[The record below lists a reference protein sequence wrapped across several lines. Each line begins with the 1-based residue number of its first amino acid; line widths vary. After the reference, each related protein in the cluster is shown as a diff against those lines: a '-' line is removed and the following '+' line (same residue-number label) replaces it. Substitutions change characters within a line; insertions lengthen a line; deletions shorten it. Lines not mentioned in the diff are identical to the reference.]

1 MLCSRIKLF
10 LSLIGKKNRKINQNS
25 RIYHLQLFSC
35 IEKLYSTLP
44 RIAKQKMESILKVK
58 ETKEIE
64 QLPQILIFESKW
76 CVVVVRLFLNQNK
89 IHIEDRGIEK
99 LIF

>member
-1 MLCSRIKLF
+1 
-10 LSLIGKKNRKINQNS
+10 
-25 RIYHLQLFSC
+25 
-35 IEKLYSTLP
+35 
-44 RIAKQKMESILKVK
+44 MESILKVK

-64 QLPQILIFESKW
+64 HLPQILIFESKW